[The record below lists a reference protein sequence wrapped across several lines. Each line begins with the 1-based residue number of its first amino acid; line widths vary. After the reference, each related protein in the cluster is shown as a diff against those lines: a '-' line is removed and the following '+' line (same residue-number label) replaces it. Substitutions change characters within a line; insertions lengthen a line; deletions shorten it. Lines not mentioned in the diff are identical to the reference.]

1 MNNQKILL
9 MYYNNEIKYLTNSN
23 MDHLEWFL
31 SLGGNK
37 SLYDNLIRGFVM
49 DGKIVFFKGQDF
61 KYDQEV
67 FDVARNNGLSIRRK
81 LNNNNL
87 IVCCGILPGFPGQKW
102 EPIMILNDNELIDH
116 EKKEE
121 PSKNNFS
128 KDFQEGPI
136 LELKNDY
143 NDENFIKTATILT
156 IVTLILCI
164 LAKIILIARKQL
176 NTSNFFEIFLV
187 VIQIGSLI
195 VTLYGYKTKKDY
207 TKYLSIVAAIALVF
221 SFDLIDIIIGII
233 YFVFSV
239 DQNYFKELISAIN
252 KRKDK
257 IIKKYVML
265 WMN

>member
-23 MDHLEWFL
+23 MDHLEWFI

-37 SLYDNLIRGFVM
+37 SLYDNLVRGFVM

-61 KYDQEV
+61 RYDQEV
-67 FDVARNNGLSIRRK
+67 IDVARNNGLAIRKK

-87 IVCCGILPGFPGQKW
+87 IVCCGILPGLPGQRW
-102 EPIMILNDNELIDH
+102 EPIMILNDNELIDY
-116 EKKEE
+116 EKKDEL
-121 PSKNNFS
+121 SKNNFS
-128 KDFQEGPI
+128 KNFQEGPI
-136 LELKNDY
+136 LELKNDL
-143 NDENFIKTATILT
+143 NDEKFIKTATILT
-156 IVTLILCI
+156 IIILILCI

-176 NTSNFFEIFLV
+176 NTTNFFEILLII
-187 VIQIGSLI
+187 IQIGSLI
-195 VTLYGYKTKKDY
+195 GTLYGYKTKKDY

-239 DQNYFKELISAIN
+239 DQNYFKGLISAVN
-252 KRKDK
+252 KTKNK
-257 IIKKYVML
+257 IIKK
-265 WMN
+265 